1 MKDLFVRRKCLL
13 YWVLLCI
20 CMESSGSGGLLL
32 RLTAI
37 SSVSGESVIYMHT
50 GLTSTYSEDTHL
62 VVFLVQCEVN
72 G

>member
-37 SSVSGESVIYMHT
+37 SSVSGESVIYLHRFNVY
-50 GLTSTYSEDTHL
+50 L
-62 VVFLVQCEVN
+62 F
-72 G
+72 